1 MRLGLC
7 LAALSGEG
15 LDAAIAL
22 AARLRLTAIDL
33 PTDGRLGLV
42 NEALQP
48 GSKERGRLPAA
59 LAGAGLD
66 VSAVSNS
73 SECRMLLG
81 PYGGYSDAGF
91 AGDVQAARAAAIRA
105 GQATIAL
112 AAALG
117 AEHAR
122 LFLGCPDLNRWLTW
136 HDGKSGWQANIDE
149 FADRVRPLLYYAAD
163 HGVRLLIEPHP
174 KQVAYD
180 LPSLTGL
187 LTACDGQLDVCL
199 DPANLLALGHD
210 PVQFARALPV
220 PPALVQAKDVERAPG
235 GVARSGPGWVRYG
248 PQPAIRF
255 RAAGWG
261 EVDWRGLL
269 SALADRGYAGPVLIE
284 HEDLLS
290 DPVDGITGARDY
302 LLPLLGVSAG
312 HARSW

>member
-1 MRLGLC
+1 MQLGLC
-7 LAALSGEG
+7 LAALSRHGIKQ
-15 LDAAIAL
+15 AAAL
-22 AARLRLTAIDL
+22 ASELGLTTVDL
-33 PTDGRLGLV
+33 PTDRRLGLV
-42 NEALQP
+42 ADAVEP
-48 GSKERGRLPAA
+48 GSSEYAELAETLAA
-59 LAGAGLD
+59 NGLS
-66 VSAVSNS
+66 VSTVSNS

-91 AGDVQAARAAAIRA
+91 SGTPAAARAKAIEVARR
-105 GQATIAL
+105 TISL

-117 AEHAR
+117 AGHAR

-136 HDGKSGWQANIDE
+136 NDGSSGWQRNVDK
-149 FADRVRPLLYYAAD
+149 FAQRAAPLLRFAAD

-180 LPSLTGL
+180 LPSLTAL

-210 PVQFARALPV
+210 PVLLARTLPV
-220 PPALVQAKDVERAPG
+220 LPAQMQAKDVEIAHG
-235 GVARSGPGWVRYG
+235 GTPRRGPGWVRYG

-255 RAAGWG
+255 RSAGWG
-261 EVDWRGLL
+261 EVDWRSLL
-269 SALADRGYAGPVLIE
+269 SALAERGFNGPVLIE

-290 DPVDGITGARDY
+290 SAADGVLSAREF
-302 LLPLLGVSAG
+302 LTPLLSVCAG